1 MKKKKANKNHR
12 QVGKPRGATYADVLA
27 YQRKKDEAIERAAQ
41 SAVTKVTSNQQAQR
55 VQWIDIIAAHEAFG
69 IGPDRFEKFFE
80 CAIEISNEVE
90 RMRKD
95 VDDEYAWEKLRER
108 AAKVSGINFSYVY
121 EGEYKP

>member
-69 IGPDRFEKFFE
+69 IGPERFEKFFE

>member
-12 QVGKPRGATYADVLA
+12 QVGKPRGATYADVLT

-41 SAVTKVTSNQQAQR
+41 SEVTKVTSNQQAQR
-55 VQWIDIIAAHEAFG
+55 VQWMDIIAIHEAFG
-69 IGPDRFEKFFE
+69 IGPERFEKFFE
-80 CAIEISNEVE
+80 CVIEVSNEIE
-90 RMRKD
+90 RMRSE

>member
-12 QVGKPRGATYADVLA
+12 QVGKPRGATYADVLT

>member
-1 MKKKKANKNHR
+1 MKKKKPKKNHR
-12 QVGKPRGATYADVLA
+12 QVGKPHGANYADVLA

-55 VQWIDIIAAHEAFG
+55 VQWIDIIAVHEAFG
-69 IGPDRFEKFFE
+69 IGPKRFGKFFE
-80 CAIEISNEVE
+80 CAIAISNEVE
-90 RMRKD
+90 RMRNE

>member
-1 MKKKKANKNHR
+1 MKKKPKKQKKHHA
-12 QVGKPRGATYADVLA
+12 GKPHGATYADVLA

-55 VQWIDIIAAHEAFG
+55 VQWIDIIAIHEAFG

>member
-12 QVGKPRGATYADVLA
+12 QVGKPRGATYADILA

>member
-55 VQWIDIIAAHEAFG
+55 VQWIDIIAIHEAFG

-80 CAIEISNEVE
+80 CAISISNEVE
-90 RMRKD
+90 KMRSE

>member
-1 MKKKKANKNHR
+1 MKKKKSKKNHR
-12 QVGKPRGATYADVLA
+12 QVGKPHGATYADVLA

-69 IGPDRFEKFFE
+69 IGPERFGKFFE

-90 RMRKD
+90 RMRAE

>member
-1 MKKKKANKNHR
+1 MKKKKPNKKR
-12 QVGKPRGATYADVLA
+12 QQVGKPRGATYADVLA

-69 IGPDRFEKFFE
+69 IGPKRFGKFFE
-80 CAIEISNEVE
+80 CDIAISDEVE
-90 RMRKD
+90 RMRSE

>member
-12 QVGKPRGATYADVLA
+12 QVGKPRGATYADILA
-27 YQRKKDEAIERAAQ
+27 YQRKKDEAIEKAAQ

-55 VQWIDIIAAHEAFG
+55 VQWIDIIAIHEAFG
-69 IGPDRFEKFFE
+69 IGPERFGKFFE
-80 CAIEISNEVE
+80 CAIAISNEVE

>member
-69 IGPDRFEKFFE
+69 IGPERFEKFFE
-80 CAIEISNEVE
+80 CAIAISYEVE
-90 RMRKD
+90 RLRAE